1 MKIKSNTGKKK
12 KVTYEYEQ
20 DAWAAFISEDVSIW
34 HQSLMTQ
41 FCLESC
47 GQTPG
52 STFGD
57 FNTWAP
63 LYK

>member
-1 MKIKSNTGKKK
+1 MN
-12 KVTYEYEQ
+12 EQ
-20 DAWAAFISEDVSIW
+20 DAWAAFISEDVSFW
-34 HQSLMTQ
+34 QSPLMTQ

-47 GQTPG
+47 GQTMA

-57 FNTWAP
+57 LKTSAP